1 MEPIDLT
8 LEISSK
14 LPSFPGSPR
23 PQFIP
28 WADKRSDGY
37 NLEMIFF
44 SSHSGTHLDAPY
56 HFIKKG
62 LKIDQ
67 IPLNRV
73 ITDAL
78 LCDIRRG
85 PDVPITRSD
94 IVGFE
99 EKNGKIS
106 PGSALIFRTGWSA
119 NLTRRNYFTRNPG
132 LSATAAKYLL
142 KRKVGLIGIDSPNID
157 LGKDLKFSAH
167 HVLLKGGVLILENL
181 CNLDKI
187 KKTRFRLIVL
197 PLKLKGT
204 TGSPVR
210 AVAI

>member
-14 LPSFPGSPR
+14 LPSFPGSPQS
-23 PQFIP
+23 QFIP
-28 WADKRSDGY
+28 WADRRSDGY
-37 NLEMIFF
+37 NLEMIFL

-56 HFIKKG
+56 HFIENG
-62 LKIDQ
+62 MKIDQ

-78 LCDIRRG
+78 LCDVRRG
-85 PDVPITRSD
+85 PDKPIARSD

-99 EKNGKIS
+99 EKNGKIT
-106 PGSALIFRTGWSA
+106 PGSAVIFRTGWSA

-132 LSATAAKYLL
+132 LLASAAKYLL
-142 KRKVGLIGIDSPNID
+142 ERKVGLIGIDSPSID
-157 LGKDLKFSAH
+157 LGKDSKFSAH

-197 PLKLKGT
+197 PLKLKGA